1 MTVEDHAVEDA
12 MPCPAPECTNFPV
25 TGDRFCEVCGTWLG
39 IEGERP
45 PSTGPLAKMLLS
57 TGAVRLVT
65 MIEKAEAE
73 LNDLCK

>member
-1 MTVEDHAVEDA
+1 MTLEAVSADES
-12 MPCPAPECTNFPV
+12 MPCPAPDCTNIPE
-25 TGDRFCEVCGTWLG
+25 TGDRFCDVCGTWLG
-39 IEGERP
+39 VEGERP

-73 LNDLCK
+73 LNDLCR